1 MNFDQYEERSTEI
14 QELARVVAMLVDI
27 LVAEDGSPKDF
38 ADKEGRAALIKAIGN
53 VPKEIPS
60 NLREEDRKLL
70 KEAIEECRE
79 TRKLMKQ
86 WWWYVIAVMAVA
98 SAAISLCVVILLR

>member
-14 QELARVVAMLVDI
+14 QELARVVAMLVDV

-38 ADKEGRAALIKAIGN
+38 ADREGRKKLQQAIDRF
-53 VPKEIPS
+53 PREIPA
-60 NLREEDRKLL
+60 NLREEDSKLL

-98 SAAISLCVVILLR
+98 SAVISLCVVMLIK